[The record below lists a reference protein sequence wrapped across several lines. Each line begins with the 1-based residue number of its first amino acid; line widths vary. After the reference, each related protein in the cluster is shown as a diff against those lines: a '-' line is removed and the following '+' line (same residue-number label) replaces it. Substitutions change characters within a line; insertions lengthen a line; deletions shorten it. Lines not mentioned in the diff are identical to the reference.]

1 MTEIIVRPAT
11 DADAPALVE
20 LLNAIIARG
29 GTTGLEQA
37 FTPERLAHKYLTGP
51 NVFSCFVAHDSETGE
66 ALGFQTLT
74 REAYVPENWG
84 DIGTFARVGGTQ
96 RGVGS
101 TLFAA
106 TRERA
111 AELGLAGL
119 NAQIR
124 ADNHGGLAFYTRMG
138 FQDHHVD
145 AAVPLS
151 DGRPVDRITK
161 RFPLQAE
168 LPADSGERIF
178 ISTP

>member
-1 MTEIIVRPAT
+1 MTAILVRPAT
-11 DADAPALVE
+11 DADAPALAE

-29 GTTGLEQA
+29 GTTALEQS
-37 FTPERLAHKYLTGP
+37 FTPDRLARKYLTGP
-51 NVFSCFVAHDSETGE
+51 NVISCFVAYDAETGE

-74 REAYVPENWG
+74 REAYVPDNWG

-101 TLFAA
+101 ALFAA

-111 AELGLAGL
+111 LELGLAGL

-124 ADNHGGLAFYTRMG
+124 ADNHGGLAFYARMG

-145 AAVPLS
+145 AAVPLT
-151 DGRPVDRITK
+151 DGTPVDRITK
-161 RFPLQAE
+161 RYPLRAE
-168 LPADSGERIF
+168 VPAGPCDRIS